1 MKIIINLLLTLFLLF
16 FHLETTSAQ
25 TSRYAECDVCGYCKG
40 KTVPSNWADCAQC
53 MYSNIRELNSV
64 GSNQLANSNLTLKIE
79 TDPSKSNFNR
89 PPEPR
94 KGRFY
99 TQLGCF
105 GNNLVSFDSEAAPGE
120 LVNFIL
126 TNLIFPTVGTLGF
139 IAIIYGGFMLA
150 TAQGDVYKIQQ
161 SKKLIGG
168 AIVGVIFTYSII
180 LIVNI
185 IGSDILKIPTN
196 SGPYGKIS
204 INGNTVTADFSLS
217 SGPNYKVGVAKC
229 NQSDCREL
237 VENYWSGDS
246 CTGDG
251 FLPSNGS
258 ISGKKNSWCMVDINL
273 NETGIITWSITN
285 PPDGTYVLVVSN
297 TLNSGNN
304 KKCSGNPICSVNGG
318 SDTCEGWLSCSDS
331 DYLIVP

>member
-1 MKIIINLLLTLFLLF
+1 
-16 FHLETTSAQ
+16 
-25 TSRYAECDVCGYCKG
+25 
-40 KTVPSNWADCAQC
+40 
-53 MYSNIRELNSV
+53 MYSNIGGLNNSV
-64 GSNQLANSNLTLKIE
+64 DNNLARSNLTLKIE

-139 IAIIYGGFMLA
+139 IAIVYGGFMLA

-204 INGNTVTADFSLS
+204 INGNRVTADFSLS

-229 NQSDCREL
+229 FQSNCQIL
-237 VENYWSGDS
+237 VENYWSGNIGGPCND
-246 CTGDG
+246 DRL
-251 FLPSNGS
+251 LPSNGS
-258 ISGKKNSWCMVDINL
+258 ISGVKKSWCMVDINL
-273 NETGIITWSITN
+273 DATGKITWSITD
-285 PPDGTYVLVVSN
+285 PQDGPYVLIVR
-297 TLNSGNN
+297 NSLDSDID
-304 KKCSGNPICSVNGG
+304 KKCTGNPICSVNGG
-318 SDTCEGWLSCSDS
+318 SDDCEDWLSCSDN

>member
-1 MKIIINLLLTLFLLF
+1 
-16 FHLETTSAQ
+16 
-25 TSRYAECDVCGYCKG
+25 
-40 KTVPSNWADCAQC
+40 
-53 MYSNIRELNSV
+53 MYSNIGGLNDSV
-64 GSNQLANSNLTLKIE
+64 NNNLASENLTLKIE

-139 IAIIYGGFMLA
+139 IAIVYGGFMLA

-229 NQSDCREL
+229 NKPNCREL
-237 VENYWSGDS
+237 VENYWSGNIGGPCND
-246 CTGDG
+246 DRL
-251 FLPSNGS
+251 LPSNGS
-258 ISGKKNSWCMVDINL
+258 ISGVKKSWCMVDIIPD
-273 NETGIITWSITN
+273 ETGKITWSIT
-285 PPDGTYVLVVSN
+285 DLSTEKYVLVVSN
-297 TLNSGNN
+297 ILADEDN
-304 KKCSGNPICSVNGG
+304 KKCSGNPICRVNGG
-318 SDTCEGWLSCSDS
+318 SDDCKDWLSCSDN

>member
-1 MKIIINLLLTLFLLF
+1 
-16 FHLETTSAQ
+16 
-25 TSRYAECDVCGYCKG
+25 
-40 KTVPSNWADCAQC
+40 
-53 MYSNIRELNSV
+53 MYSNIDGLNDSV
-64 GSNQLANSNLTLKIE
+64 NNNLASRNLTLKIE

-126 TNLIFPTVGTLGF
+126 NNLIFPTVGTLGF
-139 IAIIYGGFMLA
+139 IAIVYGGFMLA

-204 INGNTVTADFSLS
+204 INENTVTADFSLS

-229 NQSDCREL
+229 NKPDCREL
-237 VENYWSGDS
+237 VINYWSGNIGDS

-258 ISGKKNSWCMVDINL
+258 ISGVKKSWCMLDIIPD
-273 NETGIITWSITN
+273 ETGIKTWSITN
-285 PPDGTYVLVVSN
+285 PTDGPHVLIVR
-297 TLNSGNN
+297 NSLDSDNN
-304 KKCSGNPICSVNGG
+304 KKCSGNPICRVNGG
-318 SDTCEGWLSCSDS
+318 SVDCEDYWLSCSDS